1 MRNELLKGN
10 DVPIVFP
17 TVLWSSHQ
25 EQLLLASALPV
36 TRAGAGASRIVATLS
51 SALLLVLLFRRGDM
65 ADSPP
70 FHGSIAAAAG
80 SPLRASRGSD
90 LEVDWAIEDW
100 RCGLRGVVMRWWPQV
115 LAMLGVPFRK
125 AVLILLGVWTFLFFL
140 GQFIYSPLLPVWSMY
155 WIDCDWLVVVLM
167 HCTMGVVWSA
177 YGGLVGWWC
186 PSLCSQEGSDQR
198 GTLSKGAELHP
209 AELEQSGMCEEGS
222 EACSG
227 LPSFHNWDCDWK

>member
-1 MRNELLKGN
+1 MILAPRTIAACLCPACHK
-10 DVPIVFP
+10 
-17 TVLWSSHQ
+17 SSD
-25 EQLLLASALPV
+25 
-36 TRAGAGASRIVATLS
+36 AGASRIVATLS

-70 FHGSIAAAAG
+70 FHGSIAAAG

-100 RCGLRGVVMRWWPQV
+100 RCGLRGVVMRWWPSGSSHAGCSFPQSS
-115 LAMLGVPFRK
+115 ADSLGSVDIL
-125 AVLILLGVWTFLFFL
+125 VLLGAVHLFSSVAGMINVL
-140 GQFIYSPLLPVWSMY
+140 DRL
-155 WIDCDWLVVVLM
+155 WLVGCRVDALYY
-167 HCTMGVVWSA
+167 GVVWSA
-177 YGGLVGWWC
+177 YDGLVGWWC